1 MRHLKSGSKL
11 GKQPAHRRAVLR
23 NLVTNLIEKERIHTT
38 ILRAKATRRLAE
50 KMITLGKR
58 DSLHA
63 RRQAAAFLMTPAA
76 TDKLFDELA
85 PRFAERLG
93 GYTRIIRAGWRLGD
107 GADLAILEFIGSELK
122 KKEKK
127 QRRKEEVEA
136 PEEEKEAVASTKLYS
151 HRFTIE
157 KGPVSSNRSGPFCFA
172 QANMECR

>member
-76 TDKLFDELA
+76 TDKLFDVLA
-85 PRFAERLG
+85 PRFAERPG
-93 GYTRIIRAGWRLGD
+93 GYTRIIHAGWRLGD

-127 QRRKEEVEA
+127 PRRKEEVEA
-136 PEEEKEAVASTKLYS
+136 PEEEKEAVASTK
-151 HRFTIE
+151 
-157 KGPVSSNRSGPFCFA
+157 
-172 QANMECR
+172 

>member
-76 TDKLFDELA
+76 TDKLFDVLA
-85 PRFAERLG
+85 PRFAERAG
-93 GYTRIIRAGWRLGD
+93 GYTRIIHAGWRLGD

-136 PEEEKEAVASTKLYS
+136 PEEEKEAVASTK
-151 HRFTIE
+151 
-157 KGPVSSNRSGPFCFA
+157 
-172 QANMECR
+172 

>member
-76 TDKLFDELA
+76 TDKLFDVLA
-85 PRFAERLG
+85 PRFAERPG
-93 GYTRIIRAGWRLGD
+93 GYTRIIHAGWRLGD

-127 QRRKEEVEA
+127 QRRREEVEA
-136 PEEEKEAVASTKLYS
+136 PEEEKEAVASTK
-151 HRFTIE
+151 
-157 KGPVSSNRSGPFCFA
+157 
-172 QANMECR
+172 